1 MTRTEERLTDA
12 LDAAARAMPED
23 DMRPLIVPVQ
33 RSRRLAW
40 AAPVASAAGLL
51 LVVGLAVVV
60 AGHLPGSGQINSG
73 PPPPH
78 PYYVVADRNGDL
90 PQVRSTAT
98 GTVTDTL
105 SVPHVRNP
113 QEPALVAAIGNVFFA
128 ALAQRT
134 GEALYRFRL
143 TATGQITAL
152 SNLLPGEGVLASS
165 DWDVH
170 AMAASPDGRWLAFA
184 LTDTKAGCSSPN
196 NSGCFFSS
204 SGPDALFMPG
214 QSDNVAIVNTSTGAR
229 SAWYAALPD
238 GTDTFNVLSLSWSAN
253 SQALRFIVRQCPP
266 HITNAETCSPTG
278 KDSGGSTSIWELNG
292 PFRPGPL
299 QIARSLHSLAG
310 FFDFVPQALLSPD
323 GITIT
328 DVIPPQ
334 VGGPIRAG
342 DAYLVVEQSNTV
354 TGKSLRGL
362 YIRNVG
368 PMSSVTANNT
378 PYAALSTDSTGQ
390 HWLLGVT
397 YCDRGR
403 CAGGFNG
410 WIDDG
415 KLVPLPP
422 GNGAVAS
429 EAW

>member
-1 MTRTEERLTDA
+1 MTRTEERLVAA

-23 DMRPLIVPVQ
+23 DMRPLVVPVR

-40 AAPVASAAGLL
+40 AAPAASAAGLL
-51 LVVGLAVVV
+51 LVVGIAVAV

-73 PPPPH
+73 PPVPH

-105 SVPHVRNP
+105 SVPHVSNP
-113 QEPALVAAIGNVFFA
+113 HEPALVAAVGDVFFA
-128 ALAQRT
+128 AVAQRT

-143 TATGQITAL
+143 TATGQIAAL
-152 SNLLPGEGVLASS
+152 SNLLPAERVLVTSA
-165 DWDVH
+165 WDVH
-170 AMAASPDGRWLAFA
+170 AMAVSPDGRWLALA
-184 LTDTKAGCSSPN
+184 LTDTKTGCGSSN
-196 NSGCFFSS
+196 NSGCFFST
-204 SGPDALFMPG
+204 SGPDALFVPG

-229 SAWYAALPD
+229 TVWYASLPD
-238 GTDTFNVLSLSWSAN
+238 GSNTFNVLSLSWSAN
-253 SQALRFIVRQCPP
+253 SQALRFIVRRCPA
-266 HITNAETCSPTG
+266 HITNAETCSSTG
-278 KDSGGSTSIWELNG
+278 QDSGGSTSIWELNG
-292 PFRPGPL
+292 PFRPGLL
-299 QIARSLHSLAG
+299 QVARSLRILPGFLAY
-310 FFDFVPQALLSPD
+310 VPQALLSPD
-323 GITIT
+323 GITIS

-334 VGGPIRAG
+334 DGAPIGAS

-354 TGKSLRGL
+354 TGKYLREL

-368 PMSSVTANNT
+368 PASSVTANNF
-378 PYAALSTDSTGQ
+378 PYVTLSTDASGQ

-410 WIDDG
+410 WIDHG
-415 KLVPLPP
+415 KLVSLPP
-422 GNGAVAS
+422 GNGSVAD